1 MPTDSSLADRLDPSR
16 FADDEPVELAIA
28 DHDTAA
34 EDIPPDRWV
43 LVSNRLFGRLI
54 LLGRA
59 YGLHFASLVDS
70 IGDTSLDAGQ
80 CESVLEELQFLSEVV
95 SDPALSEVFAKLIPR
110 VDRVARNWNE
120 RLYVRPP

>member
-1 MPTDSSLADRLDPSR
+1 MDPSLPERLDPAR
-16 FADDEPVELAIA
+16 FTDDEPVELAVA
-28 DHDTAA
+28 DHDTVA

-43 LVSNRLFGRLI
+43 VVSDRLFGRLI

-59 YGLHFASLVDS
+59 YGLHFASAIDPV
-70 IGDTSLDAGQ
+70 GDTSLDAGQ
-80 CESVLEELQFLSEVV
+80 CESLLEELQFLSGVV

-110 VDRVARNWNE
+110 ADRVARNWNE